1 MVCLFAALFGRLWY
15 LQGVEANTVAV
26 KSVAGQ
32 GIETVYIPA
41 PRGEIFDRNGVL
53 LAGNRIEQ
61 VVTVAPGAEAAH
73 PGIVGELS
81 AVLGEPTSEVKD
93 AISNVQYSP
102 YQSVPVQEGV
112 SNAVVLAID
121 ENQSLLPGVSVQA
134 EPVRY
139 YPQGETTANIVGYVS
154 GITGSEYAQD
164 KHAGCGPDIP
174 CYQTTSLIGQAGV
187 EASFED
193 YLRGTPGVEKV
204 QVDSQGQVL
213 GLLSYRPPV
222 PGDDLVLS
230 ISLNDQR
237 AAVQALND
245 WVANARGMTDSVSGE
260 PFRAPGASMVV
271 EDPRNGQ
278 ILALATYPNYNP
290 SDFLGGIS
298 ETKWKFYNNPANNFP
313 LIDRAVSTGYAPGS
327 TWKVI
332 TASAMM
338 RYGFRSPGAYYDDT
352 GTYTIGGQTFKDD
365 DNTALGEVDLAQALT
380 ESSDTYFYSL
390 GGQFW
395 QTYDNGHQLNGPDP
409 LQAVASQYGFGHYT
423 GIALPEENPG
433 IVPDSQVVA
442 KEHAQYPKDYPDGV
456 WEPGFEVQEAIG
468 EGQDSVT
475 PLQLD
480 NAYAAFANGGTLFVP
495 DIALAVEAPGR
506 ADRPNGKLIKVYRPT
521 VKNHVEVP
529 TGDNREAMLQGFEG
543 VTGSQSGTAYN
554 AFLNFPLSQYPVAGK
569 TGTAQVSDYCAPY
582 TTCAPGALP
591 WPAYKQDTSVFASFA
606 PATSPRFAVDAVF
619 EQSGYGASVAAPAVA
634 QEYATLLGLNKP
646 AQQGACTSPSS
657 STSTTTV
664 YGSTS
669 STTSTSAPG
678 APARRRPARRRALA
692 MARRP
697 LRTEGPP
704 ADGADNAP
712 ERFAERH
719 RCRPPSPGGHPRL
732 APRGRAARGRGR
744 GHNRARGAHDL
755 FDNPGPTFR
764 CGGQPRVGDDQ
775 AGDVRRHRLC
785 GLPGDDLLRLQA
797 LPDMGAGPLRGQP
810 PAPLGHARHRPDD
823 ARRHLVDPGRE
834 HRGRTGRNSEGHL
847 HNLVGGVAG

>member
-1 MVCLFAALFGRLWY
+1 MAQPPSGPPAEPNSPRYSVRLRATAVLVVVVCLFAALFGRLWY

-32 GIETVYIPA
+32 GIETVYVPA
-41 PRGEIFDRNGVL
+41 PRGEIFDRDGVL
-53 LAGNRIEQ
+53 LAGNKIEQ

-73 PGIVGELS
+73 PAIVGELS
-81 AVLGEPTSEVKD
+81 AVLGEPTAEVKD

-102 YQSVPVQEGV
+102 YQSVPVKEGV

-154 GITGSEYAQD
+154 GITGFEYTQD
-164 KHAGCGPDIP
+164 KSERCGSGLP
-174 CYQTTSLIGQAGV
+174 CYQTTSLVGQAGV
-187 EASFED
+187 ESSFED

-213 GLLSYRPPV
+213 GLLSYKPPV
-222 PGDDLVLS
+222 PGDNLVLS

-245 WVANARGMTDSVSGE
+245 WVLKARGMTDTVSGE
-260 PFRAPGASMVV
+260 PFRAPGAAMVV

-278 ILALATYPNYNP
+278 ILALATYPDYDP

-327 TWKVI
+327 TWKMI

-338 RYGFRSPGAYYDDT
+338 RYGFRSAGAYYDDT
-352 GTYTIGGQTFKDD
+352 GTYTIGNQIFKDD

-395 QTYDNGHQLNGPDP
+395 QTYDHGHQLKGPDP
-409 LQAVASQYGFGHYT
+409 LQAVASQYGFGHYS
-423 GIALPEENPG
+423 GVALPAESAG

-480 NAYAAFANGGTLFVP
+480 NAYAAFANGGTLFRP

-521 VKNHVEVP
+521 VKNRVNVP
-529 TGDNREAMLQGFEG
+529 SGYNREAMMQGFEG

-569 TGTAQVSDYCAPY
+569 TGTAQVSDYCGPY
-582 TTCAPGALP
+582 TICAPGAIQ

-606 PATSPRFAVDAVF
+606 PATDPHFAVDAVF

-646 AQQGACTSPSS
+646 AQPGGCTSSSS
-657 STSTTTV
+657 STSTTTAF
-664 YGSTS
+664 GSTS
-669 STTSTSAPG
+669 TTTSTT
-678 APARRRPARRRALA
+678 PA
-692 MARRP
+692 
-697 LRTEGPP
+697 
-704 ADGADNAP
+704 
-712 ERFAERH
+712 
-719 RCRPPSPGGHPRL
+719 
-732 APRGRAARGRGR
+732 
-744 GHNRARGAHDL
+744 
-755 FDNPGPTFR
+755 
-764 CGGQPRVGDDQ
+764 GGQCPA
-775 AGDVRRHRLC
+775 AGTISGGTVS
-785 GLPGDDLLRLQA
+785 GGTISGGTITG
-797 LPDMGAGPLRGQP
+797 GATT
-810 PAPLGHARHRPDD
+810 
-823 ARRHLVDPGRE
+823 
-834 HRGRTGRNSEGHL
+834 TGTIATGAT
-847 HNLVGGVAG
+847 G